1 MCCPDQSSQVRPF
14 RSGRDETVC
23 PGKELIRATVFF
35 WDYFF
40 SNLNKITGQIK
51 KIRKYKYKYLIDNT
65 EQLTTLKDT
74 CVVAR
79 KSIEVVLTLWNL
91 GKTSGKI

>member
-1 MCCPDQSSQVRPF
+1 MCCLDQSLQVRPF

-40 SNLNKITGQIK
+40 SNLDKITGQIK

-74 CVVAR
+74 CVVTR
-79 KSIEVVLTLWNL
+79 KSIEVVLPLWNL
-91 GKTSGKI
+91 GKTS